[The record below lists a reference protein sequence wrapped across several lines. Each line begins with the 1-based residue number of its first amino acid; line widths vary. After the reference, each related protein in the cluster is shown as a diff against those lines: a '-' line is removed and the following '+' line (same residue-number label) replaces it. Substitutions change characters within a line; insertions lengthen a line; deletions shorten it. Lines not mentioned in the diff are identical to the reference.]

1 MRLPPEDRAQIASAI
16 KSLSE
21 EHGEAGMTMTDITTR
36 AGLHHRKVKLFMGEY
51 GPDSTNGANYWKK
64 VGRKFTLTTTGQIM
78 FENLAGAFVTASA
91 PPLQD
96 SFEDIAE
103 RFPSTTDGNGFRTE
117 WMNEFIDD
125 MMVQIEQ
132 YCVEKDAKN
141 EEKQSLIRRLINRLT
156 KD

>member
-1 MRLPPEDRAQIASAI
+1 MRLPPEDMTQIASAI

-21 EHGEAGMTMTDITTR
+21 EHGEAGMTMTDISTR
-36 AGLHHRKVKLFMGEY
+36 AGLHHRKVKFFMGRY

-64 VGRKFTLTTTGQIM
+64 VGRKFALTTTGQIM
-78 FENLAGAFVTASA
+78 FENLSASA
-91 PPLQD
+91 TPSRPPLQD
-96 SFEDIAE
+96 SFADIAE
-103 RFPSTTDGNGFRTE
+103 RFPSTDGNGFRTE
-117 WMNEFIDD
+117 AMNEFIDF
-125 MMVQIEQ
+125 MMDQIEQ

>member
-1 MRLPPEDRAQIASAI
+1 MRLPPEDMTQIASAI

-21 EHGEAGMTMTDITTR
+21 EHGEAGMTMAEISTR
-36 AGLHHRKVKLFMGEY
+36 AVVHHRKVKSFMGRY
-51 GPDSTNGANYWKK
+51 GPDSTTGANYWKR
-64 VGRKFTLTTTGQIM
+64 VGRKFVITTTGQIM
-78 FENLAGAFVTASA
+78 FENLSASA
-91 PPLQD
+91 TPSRPLQD
-96 SFEDIAE
+96 SFADIAE
-103 RFPSTTDGNGFRTE
+103 RFPSTDGNGFRTE

-125 MMVQIEQ
+125 MMDQIEQ